1 MQDMGP
7 EPRAETVVPVYIA
20 LGSNLGDSKEVFRRA
35 LVELQSLSPHPLQV
49 SSFWATSPVDCPPGS
64 PDFLNAVARV
74 LLPPETEPESLLKRL
89 QELEK
94 RFGRTSK
101 VIQNEAR
108 PLDLDIIAFG
118 DIQRATQELSMP
130 HPRAHLRRFVLAP
143 LAELAPD
150 LVLPGQ
156 NATVSEL
163 LERVAP
169 DPRMYKAAPAP
180 PQGGSGDS
188 PVTP

>member
-1 MQDMGP
+1 MQGTGP
-7 EPRAETVVPVYIA
+7 EQRAKTVVPVYIA

-35 LVELQSLSPHPLQV
+35 LVELQSLSAHPLQV
-49 SSFWATSPVDCPPGS
+49 SSFWATSPVDCPPGA

-89 QELEK
+89 QELER

-101 VIQNEAR
+101 IIQNEAR

-163 LERVAP
+163 LGRVAP
-169 DPRMYKAAPAP
+169 DPRMYKAVPAP
-180 PQGGSGDS
+180 PQRGAGGDS
-188 PVTP
+188 IKL